1 MKFKNLIFFIL
12 LFGCVPNVTKFEN
25 REPLNSK
32 GFAYIFEEN
41 KIDEKVFKGKLDN
54 TEIQV
59 SHNTLKPNSLVKII
73 NLKTKDSIT
82 LNTTNKINYPEFY
95 KILITQPVAD
105 KIKLDSKLP
114 LVEVLELK
122 KNKSFIA
129 KKAKI
134 FTEEK
139 KISNKAPVASVQ
151 ISNISKEKRRKK
163 NLNQE
168 KIFILIGSFYSIDT
182 VKFLKERINE
192 EITNYDSKKMKIV
205 RRNNKQIDLISGPYN
220 TINLMKNDYILLKKF
235 GFEELDIILNE

>member
-1 MKFKNLIFFIL
+1 MKFKNLIFIIL

-41 KIDEKVFKGKLDN
+41 KKDEKVFKGNLDN

-95 KILITQPVAD
+95 KILITQPAAD
-105 KIKLDSKLP
+105 KLKLDSKLP

-122 KNKSFIA
+122 KINHLLQKKQKSL
-129 KKAKI
+129 
-134 FTEEK
+134 
-139 KISNKAPVASVQ
+139 
-151 ISNISKEKRRKK
+151 RRKK
-163 NLNQE
+163 Y
-168 KIFILIGSFYSIDT
+168 LI
-182 VKFLKERINE
+182 KHL
-192 EITNYDSKKMKIV
+192 
-205 RRNNKQIDLISGPYN
+205 
-220 TINLMKNDYILLKKF
+220 
-235 GFEELDIILNE
+235 